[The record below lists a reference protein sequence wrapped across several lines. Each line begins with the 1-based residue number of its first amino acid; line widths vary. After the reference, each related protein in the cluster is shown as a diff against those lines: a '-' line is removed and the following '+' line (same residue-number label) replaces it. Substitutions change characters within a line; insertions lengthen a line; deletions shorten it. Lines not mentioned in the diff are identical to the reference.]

1 MPGFHHTLEAQK
13 KLLVQG
19 ALTYF
24 TRSDSRKGVRCLL
37 VNTFPNISSDTRP
50 AMLSVLSFYTPLRVL
65 VLHTR
70 GEFPSTLRTN
80 SKLQLVNSNNNV
92 G

>member
-1 MPGFHHTLEAQK
+1 MPCFHHALEAQK
-13 KLLVQG
+13 KLLIQG

-24 TRSDSRKGVRCLL
+24 TRLESRKGVRCLL

-50 AMLSVLSFYTPLRVL
+50 AMLSVLFSYTP
-65 VLHTR
+65 HQT
-70 GEFPSTLRTN
+70 T
-80 SKLQLVNSNNNV
+80 LQLVNSNNNV